1 MNKKGILKFFLWGNI
16 LIISSCSTSEYVVG
30 SDYSYEGRFHKYKS
44 FDFAGN
50 GTFAGSKYDKALF
63 EKYVGGIL
71 SSWGYANRIKKPDFY
86 VFYSIYYDDLDIQ
99 VYNQPDLQEWS
110 ESQAFQDNRVFSDTL
125 QLESTK
131 SNKTTRRNRYEQYN
145 GVNLNLREGTIL
157 ISFFDRKREKTVWQG
172 YASGVYGT
180 DKITN
185 ERTLRS
191 AILKVMDEFKLTT
204 YSS

>member
-1 MNKKGILKFFLWGNI
+1 MKSIVKFFLWSS
-16 LIISSCSTSEYVVG
+16 LIVISSCATSEYVVG

-50 GTFAGSKYDKALF
+50 GTFVGSTYDKALF

-71 SSWGYANRIKKPDFY
+71 SSWGYSNKAKKPDLY
-86 VFYSIYYDDLDIQ
+86 VFYSIYYDDLNMQ
-99 VYNQPDLQEWS
+99 GYNQPNLREWS
-110 ESQAFQDNRVFSDTL
+110 GSQPGLGDDVMGVDTIL
-125 QLESTK
+125 VDSSSRQK
-131 SNKTTRRNRYEQYN
+131 PFRRQKEEGYHA
-145 GVNLNLREGTIL
+145 VKLNLREGTIL
-157 ISFFDRKREKTVWQG
+157 ISFFDRRQEKTVWQG
-172 YASGVYGT
+172 YASGVFGT
-180 DKITN
+180 DKIKN